1 MDAEEFEAMAKRVDE
16 RMVIRPKDNSAA
28 SVQLVRGNT
37 HDKEPI
43 EENGVNKPK
52 LLEVVRDKLRVLHY
66 SKRTEEAYLD
76 WIRRYMSFHGK
87 RHPREMGE
95 AEIEAF
101 LTHLAVDRN
110 VAAST
115 QNQALSAL
123 LFFYQHVLGLKVPWM
138 KDVVR
143 AKRPARVPVVLSRGE
158 VERLMTQVRGESG
171 LVVQLL
177 YGCGLR
183 LMEGLR
189 LRVGEVDFERNMI
202 LVRDGKGQK
211 DRVTMLPEKLKVP
224 MREHLLR
231 VQGQFE
237 QERVEGLADVY
248 LPFALAEKYPKAG
261 SQWVWQWVFPA
272 TQRSRDP
279 RSKAWRR
286 HHIDELTIQRA
297 VKKAAALA
305 KIEKRVTPHTMR
317 HSFAT
322 HLLESGSDIRTVQ
335 ELLGHSD
342 VSTTMIYTHVLNRP
356 GLVVRSPLDFS
367 PTNTGLE
374 GLRGEGS

>member
-1 MDAEEFEAMAKRVDE
+1 MDDEEFEELARREDE
-16 RMVIRPKDNSAA
+16 RRGIDPKKKPLASDPLIERAAHGKHTIVNDGVI
-28 SVQLVRGNT
+28 
-37 HDKEPI
+37 
-43 EENGVNKPK
+43 KPK
-52 LLEVVRDKLRVLHY
+52 LLEVVRDKLRALHY

-76 WIRRYMSFHGK
+76 WIRRYVLFHNK
-87 RHPREMGE
+87 RHPREMGGPE
-95 AEIEAF
+95 VEAF
-101 LTHLAVDRN
+101 LTHLAVNRD

-123 LFFYQHVLGLKVPWM
+123 LFCYQQVLGQEVPWM
-138 KDVVR
+138 KGVVR

-158 VERLMTQVRGESG
+158 VDRLIAQVRGESG

-189 LRVGEVDFERNMI
+189 LRVGEVDFERNVI

-211 DRVTMLPEKLKVP
+211 DRVTMLPEKLKAP
-224 MREHLLR
+224 LQEHLLR
-231 VQGQFE
+231 VRAQFE
-237 QERVEGLADVY
+237 QEQAEGVADVY

-261 SQWVWQWVFPA
+261 SEWIWQWVFPA
-272 TQRSRDP
+272 AHRSRDP
-279 RSKAWRR
+279 RSEAWRR
-286 HHIDELTIQRA
+286 HHVDELTIQRS
-297 VKKAAALA
+297 VKRAASLA
-305 KIEKRVTPHTMR
+305 KIEKRVTPHTLR

-335 ELLGHSD
+335 ELLGHRD

-356 GLVVRSPLDFS
+356 GLVVRSPLDRL
-367 PTNTGLE
+367 T
-374 GLRGEGS
+374 